1 MAEGKRQAA
10 HAADRESSLLVTRY
24 SSLVLGLNAGGTRT
38 VALLAEAGSGAVL
51 GRGVGGP
58 GNIRAVGAGRAT
70 EAVAAAI
77 AAAFADAGREQ
88 GPVAAVAIGAA
99 GAARPDDRAAV
110 EDCLRAVIAAG
121 RYAVTNDAAIALRAA
136 VPSGPAVLL
145 IAGTGSIGY
154 GRAADGREVRAGGWG
169 YLLDDDGSA
178 YAVGLAGLSAV
189 LRAHDGRRP
198 QTALR
203 GVLLAAAGLAAPEEI
218 VGWVYRQPTPRDEIA
233 ALAPVVADA
242 ARAGDEVAVGIVAAA
257 GEALGTLA
265 VAVLRQLDA
274 AAGAAIPLV
283 TDGGF
288 LHASEDLLLPPLL
301 RAADG
306 QGFAVEHRAA
316 TEDAAL
322 GAAALAR
329 DLLAE

>member
-1 MAEGKRQAA
+1 MNIQTFQPSNLPARHPA
-10 HAADRESSLLVTRY
+10 
-24 SSLVLGLNAGGTRT
+24 LVLGLNAGGTRT

-58 GNIRAVGAGRAT
+58 GNIRAVGAARVT
-70 EAVAAAI
+70 ESVAAAT
-77 AAAFADAGREQ
+77 AAAFADAGREP

-110 EDCLRAVIAAG
+110 EECLRAVIAAE

-136 VPSGPAVLL
+136 VPSGPAALL

-178 YAVGLAGLSAV
+178 YAVGLAGLSAI

-203 GVLLAAAGLAAPEEI
+203 GALLAAAGLAAPEEI
-218 VGWVYRQPTPRDEIA
+218 IGWVYRQPTPRDEIA

-242 ARAGDEVAVGIVAAA
+242 ARAGDQVAVGIVAAA
-257 GEALGTLA
+257 GEALGALA
-265 VAVLRQLDA
+265 VAVLRQL
-274 AAGAAIPLV
+274 GAVASATIPLV

-288 LHASEDLLLPPLL
+288 LHVSEDVLLPPLL
-301 RAADG
+301 RAVSG
-306 QGFAVEHRAA
+306 QGFAVGHRAA

-322 GAAALAR
+322 GAVAMAR
-329 DLLAE
+329 DLL